1 MPSFYSK
8 CSVLS
13 TVTDYDDNG
22 KPTTRVLERSHA
34 VGITCV
40 IFADFLTC
48 ALVMFCFL
56 KTIYMPIIRV
66 YLSLVFT
73 DMGEMASFAEMF
85 VVAFSITSSMF
96 TAVLLRDLM
105 PFYGPNG
112 NLSADPLTIVESAW
126 KLVSGAN

>member
-96 TAVLLRDLM
+96 TAVLLRNLIPLIGM
-105 PFYGPNG
+105 KEVLSFG
-112 NLSADPLTIVESAW
+112 NLTLVEMCW
-126 KLVSGAN
+126 KLVFRPN